1 MRRGAGWPGAP
12 YQLLER
18 QPVPDRDEPAPDRDE
33 PVSDR
38 DEPVGLL
45 EGAGGSD
52 GACCRSCREASMAP
66 DQEGQN

>member
-33 PVSDR
+33 PV
-38 DEPVGLL
+38 GLL

-52 GACCRSCREASMAP
+52 GACCREASMAP